1 MLNIKRL
8 TKKYQHYTIFQNV
21 SFTVQ
26 PGEIVGIVGENG
38 AGKSTLL
45 RMLAT
50 LTVPS
55 SGSISLFKYSYTQP
69 KVVRPF
75 IGFVPQ
81 ELSIFEELSVEEN
94 MKFFS
99 KLSWRP
105 RSIQECHTLC
115 KQMQLTEWEKQA
127 SKLSGGTKRKLNL
140 AISLIH
146 DPELLL
152 LDEPT
157 VGIDMRS
164 KEEIGKYLY
173 ALAKEQQKMILLT
186 SHDIH
191 EIASYCDR
199 VLLIGNDPY
208 YAKTLTTLYP
218 NLPIETLTNVADS
231 DFVQT

>member
-1 MLNIKRL
+1 MLQIECISKR
-8 TKKYQHYTIFQNV
+8 YQHHTIFENV

-26 PGEIVGIVGENG
+26 PGEMVGIVGENG

-50 LTVPS
+50 LAMPS
-55 SGSISLFKYSYTQP
+55 SGSIALFNHSYAQP
-69 KVVRPF
+69 KVIRPF

-99 KLSWRP
+99 KLSWKP
-105 RSIQECHTLC
+105 RSMEECHALC
-115 KQMQLTEWEKQA
+115 TQMQLTEWKKQA
-127 SKLSGGTKRKLNL
+127 AKLSGGTKRKLNL

-146 DPELLL
+146 DPKLLL

-186 SHDIH
+186 SHDLH

-199 VLLIGNDPY
+199 VLLIGSDPY
-208 YAKTLTTLYP
+208 YAKTLKTLYP
-218 NLPIETLTNVADS
+218 HLPIENLTDIADMQL
-231 DFVQT
+231 VQT

>member
-1 MLNIKRL
+1 MLQIEHISKQ
-8 TKKYQHYTIFQNV
+8 YQHQTIFQDI

-26 PGEIVGIVGENG
+26 PGEIVGLVGENG

-50 LTVPS
+50 LATPTT
-55 SGSISLFKYSYTQP
+55 GSITLFNHSYTNP

-81 ELSIFEELSVEEN
+81 ELSIWDELSVEDN

-99 KLSWRP
+99 KLSWKP
-105 RSIQECHTLC
+105 RSMEECQALC
-115 KQMQLTEWEKQA
+115 TQMQLTDWKKRA
-127 SKLSGGTKRKLNL
+127 SSLSGGTKRKLNL

-146 DPELLL
+146 DPELIL

-173 ALAKEQQKMILLT
+173 SLAKEQQKMIMLT

-191 EIASYCDR
+191 EIANYCDR

-208 YAKTLTTLYP
+208 YAKTLKNLYP
-218 NLPIETLTNVADS
+218 SLKLERLGEPLS
-231 DFVQT
+231 D